1 MKALLAIVLAV
12 ALASESLA
20 ETIVTNAA
28 DLTRLVYREQKLGV
42 AFDLRCT
49 VLVSKYDST
58 GSKIY
63 AIDDSGGV
71 ILVSYGAASNTLLKA
86 GYNIRARGR
95 TGIFGFRHV
104 VAQCKS
110 IEITGY
116 ASPPEPEPVSI
127 DDFRSGR
134 FDCRY
139 VKIRGTLRDAFDDEV
154 DGHFTYLVLN
164 CDGRLLYAPLHT
176 PTQEF
181 KVGDGMIGAEV
192 EIDGICDPMPLGGR
206 RYMGY
211 TLLVQNA
218 DAIKILKAS
227 DEDAFD
233 VPAIDETQNIGPME
247 IQALGKR
254 RARGTILAIWRPNNI
269 MLETARRKLIFATIA
284 NQTLP
289 AAGTSVEVVGLPET
303 DLFSLTLS
311 RAAWRPSK
319 DAPDSA

>member
-1 MKALLAIVLAV
+1 MDA
-12 ALASESLA
+12 
-20 ETIVTNAA
+20 
-28 DLTRLVYREQKLGV
+28 G
-42 AFDLRCT
+42 
-49 VLVSKYDST
+49 
-58 GSKIY
+58 KI
-63 AIDDSGGV
+63 
-71 ILVSYGAASNTLLKA
+71 L
-86 GYNIRARGR
+86 
-95 TGIFGFRHV
+95 
-104 VAQCKS
+104 
-110 IEITGY
+110 
-116 ASPPEPEPVSI
+116 
-127 DDFRSGR
+127 DDFRSGK
-134 FDCRY
+134 FDCKF
-139 VKIRGTLRDAFDDEV
+139 VKIRGTIRDAFDDEV

-254 RARGTILAIWRPNNI
+254 RARGTILATWRPNNI

-303 DLFSLTLS
+303 SLRPICSASPSPVRHGVHRKTRRPRKRS
-311 RAAWRPSK
+311 QWIWTSASCSGSQTRIAA
-319 DAPDSA
+319 